1 MTKTNGFAS
10 VCEMFTIVRC
20 QVFHINNTHTNIFQQ
35 QCSLIQPI
43 LISHLSQMPV
53 TNLTGNCLKLY
64 SACPMMLCTY
74 LVVQYGYVKLD
85 VELKINNDTFSQIIA
100 SPIVAIYTR

>member
-1 MTKTNGFAS
+1 
-10 VCEMFTIVRC
+10 
-20 QVFHINNTHTNIFQQ
+20 
-35 QCSLIQPI
+35 
-43 LISHLSQMPV
+43 
-53 TNLTGNCLKLY
+53 
-64 SACPMMLCTY
+64 MMLCTY